1 MPSTEL
7 ERHTGA
13 NSVDVE
19 EVPSA
24 EWGWS
29 KENPKFIHIGGL
41 LAAAVLLIM
50 MHGNHVGRVE
60 DVFLI
65 GFAALI
71 VIAVARDWWLRRRGW
86 IR

>member
-1 MPSTEL
+1 MANTEVD
-7 ERHTGA
+7 RYTG
-13 NSVDVE
+13 VDVE

-29 KENPKFIHIGGL
+29 KEHHKVIQIGGL
-41 LAAAVLLIM
+41 LAAGFLLLM
-50 MHGNHVGRVE
+50 LKGNHVGHVE

-71 VIAVARDWWLRRRGW
+71 LFLVGRDWWLRRRGW